1 MGSFLFLISIKVIVT
16 AVFATILEIQLL
28 GEAFKFLQ

>member
-1 MGSFLFLISIKVIVT
+1 MGIFLSLISIKVIVT
-16 AVFATILEIQLL
+16 AVFATILEIQVL